1 MTGTSPA
8 GNAAGAP
15 VLSRGSG
22 SLVQGEVIKDA
33 PTTPEAG
40 AAPHSPAAL
49 GFILVSALLNAL
61 SVGVIFP
68 VFPTLVKLF
77 THGDASQAATALG
90 WFGAVWA
97 LMQLLFCPLLGVLSD
112 RFGRRPV
119 LLISMFGQAADY
131 LLMALSPT
139 LAWLFVGR
147 MISGATGAS
156 TAVAGAYIAD
166 VTTPAARARNFGYLA
181 AVNGAGAALGPALGG
196 LVGEIGPR
204 APFWLAAGLA
214 LANGVY
220 GLVVLRESLP
230 THRRAPF
237 ELARANPLGSLR
249 FLMTHPAV
257 VGLILVYFLD
267 QFASFPLNSILVL
280 YANVR
285 YRWGPRDIG
294 AVLTVMVVAAVV
306 VQGLVAAPVARRIGE
321 RGAVILGFGFAAV
334 GLCVL
339 GLAANGVVFWIGLF
353 VTALSSVA
361 NPSLQALLTRA
372 AGPSEQGELQGAMS
386 SLFGVSRLVGP
397 LVFTTAFAWSLGSGQ
412 GYHVPGLAILLGAV
426 VFVIGMPVIAFGT
439 GRSTRSATA

>member
-1 MTGTSPA
+1 MTEEASAETPQR
-8 GNAAGAP
+8 
-15 VLSRGSG
+15 SR
-22 SLVQGEVIKDA
+22 
-33 PTTPEAG
+33 
-40 AAPHSPAAL
+40 AAL

-61 SVGVIFP
+61 TVGVIFP

-77 THGDASQAATALG
+77 TQGDSAQAATALG
-90 WFGAVWA
+90 WFGAAWA
-97 LMQLLFCPLLGVLSD
+97 LMQLLFCPMLGVLSD

-139 LAWLFVGR
+139 LGFLFIGR

-166 VTTPAARARNFGYLA
+166 VTTPAVRARNFGYLA
-181 AVNGAGAALGPALGG
+181 AVSGAGAALGPALGG
-196 LVGEIGPR
+196 LVGEISPR
-204 APFWLAAGLA
+204 APFWLASALA
-214 LANGVY
+214 LANGLY

-230 THRRAPF
+230 ADRRAPF
-237 ELARANPLGSLR
+237 DLARANPLGSLR
-249 FLMTHPAV
+249 FLLAHPAV

-267 QFASFPLNSILVL
+267 QLASFPLNSILVL
-280 YANVR
+280 YANLR
-285 YRWGPRDIG
+285 YHWGPRDVG

-306 VQGLVAAPVARRIGE
+306 VQGAIAAPVAKRVGE

-339 GLAANGVVFWIGLF
+339 GLATNGVVFWAGLF
-353 VTALSSVA
+353 VTVLSSIA

-372 AGPSEQGELQGAMS
+372 AGASEQGELQGAMS

-397 LVFTTAFAWSLGSGQ
+397 VIFTATFAWSLGAGAA
-412 GYHVPGLAILLGAV
+412 YHQPGLAIVLGAAF
-426 VFVIGMPVIAFGT
+426 FVIGMPLTAFGT
-439 GRSTRSATA
+439 GRASRVAA